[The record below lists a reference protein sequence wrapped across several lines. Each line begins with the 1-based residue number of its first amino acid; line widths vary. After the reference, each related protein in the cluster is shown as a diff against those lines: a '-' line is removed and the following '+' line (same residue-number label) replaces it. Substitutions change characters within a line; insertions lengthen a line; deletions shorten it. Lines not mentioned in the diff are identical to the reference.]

1 MISSS
6 LSHLIKK
13 EFLIEFRQKST
24 LAGILVYIISTVF
37 VSALCFKKIINP
49 TVWNALFWVI
59 FLFITINVSSK
70 SFLQETK
77 GKALFNY
84 MYYNPRHFI
93 ISKIIYN
100 MLLMATLSLLT
111 FFFYSWFVGSM
122 VQNMG
127 MYLLCLLF
135 SSTAFSGV
143 LSLMSAIASKASNN
157 ISLMAILSFPVL
169 MPLIL
174 VSVKLSKFAIDGL
187 AWSVSFKY
195 LLILIMLNFVV
206 IALATLLFNYLWKD

>member
-1 MISSS
+1 MFNSG

-84 MYYNPRHFI
+84 MYYHPRHFI
-93 ISKIIYN
+93 LSKIMYN
-100 MLLMATLSLLT
+100 MLLMA
-111 FFFYSWFVGSM
+111 
-122 VQNMG
+122 
-127 MYLLCLLF
+127 
-135 SSTAFSGV
+135 V
-143 LSLMSAIASKASNN
+143 LSFPIIIPLLLLLLKMSKSALDG
-157 ISLMAILSFPVL
+157 ISITETWDEIAILSSL
-169 MPLIL
+169 DEIL
-174 VSVKLSKFAIDGL
+174 YSEVSLAVPDSVIVSVT
-187 AWSVSFKY
+187 SFPETTG
-195 LLILIMLNFVV
+195 IE
-206 IALATLLFNYLWKD
+206 

>member
-1 MISSS
+1 MFNSG

-84 MYYNPRHFI
+84 MYYHPRDFI
-93 ISKIIYN
+93 LSKIIYN
-100 MLLMATLSLLT
+100 MILMAVLSFIT
-111 FFFYSWFVGSM
+111 FFFYSWFVGSL
-122 VQNMG
+122 VQDLG
-127 MYLLCLLF
+127 MYSLCLLF
-135 SSTAFSGV
+135 SSTAFSGD
-143 LSLMSAIASKASNN
+143 LMVAITFQPRFWNN
-157 ISLMAILSFPVL
+157 IAVSLPIPEEAPV
-169 MPLIL
+169 INT
-174 VSVKLSKFAIDGL
+174 VFGI
-187 AWSVSFKY
+187 
-195 LLILIMLNFVV
+195 
-206 IALATLLFNYLWKD
+206 